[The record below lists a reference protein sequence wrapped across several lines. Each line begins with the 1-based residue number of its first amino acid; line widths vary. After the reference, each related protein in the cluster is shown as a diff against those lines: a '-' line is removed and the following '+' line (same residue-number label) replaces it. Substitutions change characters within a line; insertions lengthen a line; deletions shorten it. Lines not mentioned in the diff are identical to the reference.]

1 MLLVSEAFLC
11 PVRLIH
17 PINWTK
23 KSFIERKVFL
33 KNRSIFGQVFVEI
46 VCLQYT
52 VYKLSVFLVLCVCL
66 YSVLPVMSSLSS
78 FLTLSVL
85 SMLSVLLTLSVL
97 SVGQQRSI
105 LYKKEIARIAKLPYL
120 MSEL

>member
-78 FLTLSVL
+78 FLALSALSVS
-85 SMLSVLLTLSVL
+85 SMVSVLLTLSVL
-97 SVGQQRSI
+97 SVGQLRPI
-105 LYKKEIARIAKLPYL
+105 LYNKTLQ
-120 MSEL
+120 ELRNCPI